1 MGPTSCLSESVKK
14 PTLKLL
20 SVRQQWV
27 SPHGPAHLAPRH
39 SQRSPGLKHTP
50 SIGPAP
56 CACSQQ
62 WQWARAL
69 SDGHAELTWRVSVIC
84 RPGRSQNLS
93 LHTSFRKTKEKLS
106 TLCLMCFRTQKSHT
120 SLRILPHEGSRSIEQ
135 MYPWEVYDTSESSRA
150 DRRYLSP
157 TYSESEPEEVTTVR
171 NAKSQHKTWRNRK
184 K

>member
-20 SVRQQWV
+20 AVRQQWV
-27 SPHGPAHLAPRH
+27 SPRGPAHLAPRH

-106 TLCLMCFRTQKSHT
+106 TLCLMCFRIQKSHT
-120 SLRILPHEGSRSIEQ
+120 SLRILPHEDQGAYSRCIQERSMIPQNPAGLTEGICLPHTVSQ
-135 MYPWEVYDTSESSRA
+135 NL
-150 DRRYLSP
+150 RR
-157 TYSESEPEEVTTVR
+157 
-171 NAKSQHKTWRNRK
+171 
-184 K
+184 